1 MGCNASKGPDQVGV
15 VVVVDNDDE
24 ARNTGRVSILDFT
37 TSTDFF
43 RRSSL
48 LLWKPQSSTSDTNKM
63 SVFEEFKEQQHQ
75 QDQKHND
82 LVGCVVGGPLI
93 TSSSND

>member
-1 MGCNASKGPDQVGV
+1 
-15 VVVVDNDDE
+15 
-24 ARNTGRVSILDFT
+24 
-37 TSTDFF
+37 
-43 RRSSL
+43 
-48 LLWKPQSSTSDTNKM
+48 M

-93 TSSSND
+93 TSSSNDYDELNSNKHRHITY